1 MFVIIWQF
9 FLPLIIFI
17 VAYWKILGVIRRQAK
32 IMADHQ
38 RRSEA
43 SSEPVAGTSAGT
55 ADDRPRGHG
64 VSNKAGSNGVSNK
77 ARSKEVG
84 AQSGSKSLSQAQ
96 INVVRTMVYVTV
108 CFSICWMP
116 MYMDRL
122 LRRLLVM
129 VTQVTFSCS
138 TRLRLFWGAT
148 IVIDFGVFWG
158 PLKIIVNFWQ

>member
-64 VSNKAGSNGVSNK
+64 VSNKA
-77 ARSKEVG
+77 RSKEVG
-84 AQSGSKSLSQAQ
+84 GQSGSKSLSRAQ

-108 CFSICWMP
+108 CFSVCWMP

-122 LRRLLVM
+122 VKRLLVM
-129 VTQVTFSCS
+129 ATQVMFSCS
-138 TRLRLFWGAT
+138 TRLRLFLG
-148 IVIDFGVFWG
+148 GE
-158 PLKIIVNFWQ
+158 QQSS